1 MRNEKFLNELYAVE
15 EIVGRLPEGV
25 RAFGV
30 SFNSYWPADNE
41 QHTLIH
47 VDGDLAGYAKAT
59 GLQTVVEKDKPINDA
74 VYDKTYARERDG
86 ILLLQMERENV

>member
-1 MRNEKFLNELYAVE
+1 MSNEKFLNELYAVE

-47 VDGDLAGYAKAT
+47 VDGDLARYAKAT
-59 GLQTVVEKDKPINDA
+59 GLQTIVEKGKPIDDT
-74 VYDKTYARERDG
+74 VYNKTYARERDG
-86 ILLLQMERENV
+86 ILLLKMERVDV